1 MANMVRH
8 TGREF
13 SNHRWNKLKLRLAD
27 IIVPE
32 LDISFNN
39 SPVRKKTAYS
49 EIILRFFQVKFNGEI
64 IYRFPNDSEESNDNF
79 LYGWQGAFDSE
90 YSMENP
96 KQSIINYLDLPKNEL
111 LQFQDKCGLADI
123 LKVCDRRIGY
133 NRLKEIELSLAAK
146 KIFDVRF
153 KDKIEKTPI
162 NNDQKFQL

>member
-1 MANMVRH
+1 MVRH

-64 IYRFPNDSEESNDNF
+64 IYRFPKDSEESNDNF
-79 LYGWQGAFDSE
+79 LYGWHGQLYVSKVH
-90 YSMENP
+90 SMEHP
-96 KQSIINYLDLPKNEL
+96 KLSITKYIDLPKDEL
-111 LQFQDKCGLADI
+111 LQFQDQCGLADI

-133 NRLKEIELSLAAK
+133 NRLKEIELSPAAK
-146 KIFDVRF
+146 IIFDVRF
-153 KDKIEKTPI
+153 KDKITKVE
-162 NNDQKFQL
+162 N

>member
-1 MANMVRH
+1 MVRH

-13 SNHRWNKLKLRLAD
+13 SNHRWNKLKLRLSE

-49 EIILRFFQVKFNGEI
+49 EIILRFFQVKFNDKI
-64 IYRFPNDSEESNDNF
+64 IYRFPKDSEESNDCF
-79 LYGWQGAFDSE
+79 LYGWCGQFYVSKE
-90 YSMENP
+90 YSMEHP
-96 KQSIINYLDLPKNEL
+96 KLSITKYLDLPKDEL

-133 NRLKEIELSLAAK
+133 NRLKDIELSPAAK
-146 KIFDVRF
+146 IIFDVRF
-153 KDKIEKTPI
+153 KDKITKVEIQKT
-162 NNDQKFQL
+162 